1 LIAFVIVLSMSAV
14 AHADIIVSGGYY
26 DLSPAAS
33 GGGPPLP
40 NPWFGSANTTFS
52 GSATDLSDAVAS
64 DPDIS
69 ALLFQNTGATNVTLS
84 ALSLSPKVMDVWL
97 RAGDSSVTLA
107 PGQNYIFAVGDGSDI
122 GLSGQTISATL
133 NGTGYSF
140 ADATTSLAP
149 DGVLFGNV
157 PQLGGGDETQPWTQD
172 AVLLH
177 SGTSAVPEP
186 SSYVFLIAAFLVWV
200 EAKTS
205 NSITPIA
212 DAQHRRVTRYHAE
225 GGANLAR
232 SDVLAVHPFP
242 G

>member
-1 LIAFVIVLSMSAV
+1 MEIPEKGSKMRMNGLIALVIVLSLSAV
-14 AHADIIVSGGYY
+14 ARADVIVSSGYY

-52 GSATDLSDAVAS
+52 GSVTDLADAVAS

-69 ALLFQNTGATNVTLS
+69 ALLFQNTGATDVTLS
-84 ALSLSPKVMDVWL
+84 ALSLSIGLNVLL
-97 RAGDSSVTLA
+97 RAGDSSVTLV
-107 PGQNYIFAVGDGSDI
+107 PGQNYIFAVGDGSDT

-133 NGTGYSF
+133 NGTGHSF

-149 DGVLFGNV
+149 DGVLYGNN

-172 AVLLH
+172 ADLLH

-186 SSYVFLIAAFLVWV
+186 SSYVFLVAAFLGLVGG
-200 EAKTS
+200 S
-205 NSITPIA
+205 RM
-212 DAQHRRVTRYHAE
+212 RRF
-225 GGANLAR
+225 L
-232 SDVLAVHPFP
+232 S
-242 G
+242 